1 MSAVLHAHE
10 DARARKIIP
19 IRLSHSTLETLNS
32 CERKF
37 QLDKLLQGGR
47 KDESEHT
54 VFGRAYGVGIAS
66 YLVTQ
71 DADRS
76 IFEAWLAYWPELET
90 EKKNIPRLVSALEA
104 SFVTADTLLMEY
116 EVATFN
122 GRPAVELSFR
132 LNINEHYYFVGY
144 IDVVLRNRFTG
155 VYYVLDAKTT
165 GLQLYDLEP
174 LYKHSGQTLGY
185 SVALDR
191 IVGSEQSSYG
201 VLYFVAQLGKEFKAK
216 THVMPFN
223 KTLLDRLNW
232 FVTLGMDV
240 KHLTEMAELNI
251 YPKRHSG
258 CLRYNKACMYF
269 GTCHLH
275 SMDIPKIPEEDLI
288 EYDFVY
294 ELEELIQSHLDRIK
308 KMGPIADITSNIDG
322 IEELV

>member
-1 MSAVLHAHE
+1 VS
-10 DARARKIIP
+10 KTIP

-37 QLDKLLQGGR
+37 QLDKLLEGGTR
-47 KDESEHT
+47 DETEHT
-54 VFGRAYGVGIAS
+54 VFGKAYGVGVAA
-66 YLVTQ
+66 YLVSQ
-71 DADRS
+71 DSERA

-90 EKKNIPRLVSALEA
+90 DKKNISRLVAALEA
-104 SFVTADTLLMEY
+104 SFVEADTLLMTY
-116 EVATFN
+116 EVASFKD
-122 GRPAVELSFR
+122 RPAVELSFR
-132 LNINEHYYFVGY
+132 LNINDNYYFVGY
-144 IDVVLRNRFTG
+144 IDVILRNRFTG
-155 VYYVLDAKTT
+155 IYYVMDAKHT
-165 GLQLYDLEP
+165 GLQLFDLEP

-216 THVMPFN
+216 TQVLTFN

-240 KHLTEMAELNI
+240 KHLEMMSQLNI
-251 YPKRHSG
+251 YPKRSKA
-258 CLRYNKACMYF
+258 CLMYNKPCRYF

-275 SMDIPKIPEEDLI
+275 SLDKPKEPVEDTI

-294 ELEELIQSHLDRIK
+294 DLEELIEEHVQRIDK
-308 KMGPIADITSNIDG
+308 LGFIPDIVEADENG
-322 IEELV
+322 IEELT

>member
-1 MSAVLHAHE
+1 MK
-10 DARARKIIP
+10 KIIP
-19 IRLSHSTLETLNS
+19 IRLSHSTLETLNN

-54 VFGRAYGVGIAS
+54 VFGRAYGVGIAA
-66 YLVTQ
+66 YLVSQ
-71 DADRS
+71 DSDRAL
-76 IFEAWLAYWPELET
+76 FEAWLAYWPELET
-90 EKKNIPRLVSALEA
+90 EKKNIPRLMAALEA
-104 SFVTADTLLMEY
+104 SFVAADTLLMEY

-122 GRPAVELSFR
+122 DKPAVELSFR
-132 LNINEHYYFVGY
+132 LNINERYYFVGY
-144 IDVVLRNRFTG
+144 IDLVLRNRFTG
-155 VYYVLDAKTT
+155 IYYVLDAKHT

-191 IVGSEQSSYG
+191 IVGSELSSYG
-201 VLYFVAQLGKEFKAK
+201 VLYFVAQLGKDFKAK
-216 THVMPFN
+216 THVLPFA

-240 KHLTEMAELNI
+240 KHLEMMAELNI
-251 YPKRHSG
+251 YPKRHNG
-258 CLRYNKACMYF
+258 CLRFNKPCIYF

-275 SMDIPKIPEEDLI
+275 SLDTPKVQEEDTI

-294 ELEELIQSHLDRIK
+294 DLDDLIESHLDRIK
-308 KMGPIADITSNIDG
+308 KMGPIADVGVDVDG